1 MYGGAS
7 AGRGSIND
15 SMQEMSDQMSASP
28 LNQSISRKKNKDENK
43 AKPRDFNCDPKT
55 LTILNAHKYDKMDDM
70 TQLRIGTQI
79 LPKHEGEQLYYD
91 VEKAL
96 NKLKTNWKTLDDHK
110 FEYLVRKITI
120 NELMT
125 IEERKHVRRE
135 AAEIKEKLR
144 LKKEA
149 EEDAKADQTF

>member
-1 MYGGAS
+1 MFKLLSWKQACKAWNKLTKLETS
-7 AGRGSIND
+7 
-15 SMQEMSDQMSASP
+15 
-28 LNQSISRKKNKDENK
+28 LQS
-43 AKPRDFNCDPKT
+43 
-55 LTILNAHKYDKMDDM
+55 LKYA
-70 TQLRIGTQI
+70 Q
-79 LPKHEGEQLYYD
+79 
-91 VEKAL
+91 KAL
-96 NKLKTNWKTLDDHK
+96 NKLKTNWKTLEDYK